1 MNPTVATTA
10 PPLKTNPVTISSAKP
25 LRFFD
30 AALAFRA
37 PAAFTVAPVVSR
49 VVLVVDAGSPSVVG
63 GEVTWRV
70 LGTLDVVTNG
80 TLRVVVVDGRGLGVV
95 VVVGK
100 ESHDRTLPPGR
111 IKSQKGSAKVV
122 DGLAGIVVLVVGVVV
137 LVATVEV
144 VSRALDTMVL
154 AAEVTKATGP
164 KRNKVPT
171 ANGADRRSICR

>member
-37 PAAFTVAPVVSR
+37 PAVFTVAPVVSR

-122 DGLAGIVVLVVGVVV
+122 DGLAGIVGVVV
-137 LVATVEV
+137 LVARVEV